1 MTSTGEGPSAT
12 GSSSLSANASQIS
25 LADQFA
31 RSTDEEVLMALD
43 DIRTENDRLEKET
56 AILTKHL
63 KRVDPKDVQNAQIK
77 EASPVQQE
85 VRVNKRRSR
94 SRTGSTERLLKL
106 TTEQKCDIAQREHD
120 ELREEIN
127 KFKTE
132 TEKIVDTYKA
142 TQEEADIRLKEM
154 QKSSYE
160 FNRDIVLG
168 AKNPRTGKII
178 SERVSR
184 YFEDKMRTREAL
196 IEKLRLKNST
206 LKVQKKKLQLQL
218 KQKEELG
225 EVLHEVDFNQLKIEN
240 SQYLE
245 KIDERNQELLKL
257 KMTAGS
263 TLQVLNTYKKKLNH
277 LTMESDRLKSEIA
290 LRNDLLSRI
299 DSETDAVEKER
310 EKAEKINGNLRRQLQ
325 DYIVP
330 EVIDYVQV
338 RADLYELTKTLKTWE
353 RKVDIAQMELH
364 KYQKQWHMMRE
375 HSRTINPWATMEAH
389 VAL

>member
-127 KFKTE
+127 KF
-132 TEKIVDTYKA
+132 
-142 TQEEADIRLKEM
+142 RLR
-154 QKSSYE
+154 Q
-160 FNRDIVLG
+160 
-168 AKNPRTGKII
+168 
-178 SERVSR
+178 
-184 YFEDKMRTREAL
+184 
-196 IEKLRLKNST
+196 
-206 LKVQKKKLQLQL
+206 
-218 KQKEELG
+218 
-225 EVLHEVDFNQLKIEN
+225 
-240 SQYLE
+240 
-245 KIDERNQELLKL
+245 
-257 KMTAGS
+257 
-263 TLQVLNTYKKKLNH
+263 
-277 LTMESDRLKSEIA
+277 
-290 LRNDLLSRI
+290 
-299 DSETDAVEKER
+299 
-310 EKAEKINGNLRRQLQ
+310 RR
-325 DYIVP
+325 
-330 EVIDYVQV
+330 
-338 RADLYELTKTLKTWE
+338 
-353 RKVDIAQMELH
+353 
-364 KYQKQWHMMRE
+364 
-375 HSRTINPWATMEAH
+375 
-389 VAL
+389 